1 MWPPPKK
8 NEDKK
13 KNNEDKKKNN
23 EDKKKMSIFFE
34 GRGRGHADHEGQELT
49 ISNIRSIFLSCDPI
63 LF

>member
-23 EDKKKMSIFFE
+23 EDKKKMSIFLKVE
-34 GRGRGHADHEGQELT
+34 VEVMLT
-49 ISNIRSIFLSCDPI
+49 VKVKN
-63 LF
+63 